1 MGFDKYLSVILYIF
15 YQHVMTLQFD
25 FDQ

>member
-1 MGFDKYLSVILYIF
+1 LSVILYIF

-25 FDQ
+25 FEQ

>member
-1 MGFDKYLSVILYIF
+1 MSVILYIF